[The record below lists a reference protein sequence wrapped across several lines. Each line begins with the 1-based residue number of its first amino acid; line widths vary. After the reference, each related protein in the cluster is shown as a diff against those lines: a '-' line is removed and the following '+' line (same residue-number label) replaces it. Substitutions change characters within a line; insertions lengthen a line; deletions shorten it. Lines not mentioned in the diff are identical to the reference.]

1 VAGDFEVGGRGEVS
15 FTFHERSDARGA
27 SQLRV
32 PHHRR
37 SRLLER
43 EGKLRK
49 RFAGYWLN
57 KLLSAFELEFR
68 QLTKTPL

>member
-1 VAGDFEVGGRGEVS
+1 MHVRRVNYECRTIAGHGSWSVK
-15 FTFHERSDARGA
+15 A
-27 SQLRV
+27 
-32 PHHRR
+32 
-37 SRLLER
+37 
-43 EGKLRK
+43 RK